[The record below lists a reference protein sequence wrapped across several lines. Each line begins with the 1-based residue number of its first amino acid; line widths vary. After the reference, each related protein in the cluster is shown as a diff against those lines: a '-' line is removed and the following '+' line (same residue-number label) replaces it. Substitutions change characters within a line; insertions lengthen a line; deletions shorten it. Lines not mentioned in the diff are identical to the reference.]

1 MKHLIRILLLATVTV
16 GLLGSFAALP
26 QPAAAQGDPV
36 SEVFNLV
43 NGVRAEN
50 GLPPYTQNAALM
62 AAAQAHSE
70 WGASVGYFDH
80 TGAGGSRPTDRAV
93 AAGYGEYGTVRISE
107 NIYWG
112 SSATPQSAVTWW
124 RNSPI
129 HFAGMT
135 SSTYQEIGVGVAY
148 GDSGGYFTLVFGVKT
163 ADIPPP
169 QAGGS
174 GSQGS
179 QSGGGTAAELP
190 AEPEIPQMAT
200 QAPRADGS
208 IVHIV
213 EEGQAI
219 WNIAA
224 AYKIDVLSLQT
235 MNGLNDNSIIHIG
248 NEILVRPA
256 STPTPPPPTPRPPT
270 LTPIVAYNATR
281 APEGISDISNA
292 ASLGAIEKKP
302 AGLRSSLR
310 TGLLATL
317 IVGAGMIV
325 IGLTGLRRG

>member
-1 MKHLIRILLLATVTV
+1 MKHLTRPILLTAITITL
-16 GLLGSFAALP
+16 FASL
-26 QPAAAQGDPV
+26 AAAPAPAVAQADRV

-62 AAAQAHSE
+62 VAAQRHSE

-80 TGAGGSRPTDRAV
+80 TGADGSRPTDRAV
-93 AAGYGEYGTVRISE
+93 AAGYGEYGTVRVSE

-124 RNSPI
+124 RNSAI

-135 SSTYQEIGVGVAY
+135 SSTYQELGVGVAY
-148 GDSGGYFTLVFGVKT
+148 GDSGGYFTLVFGVKI
-163 ADIPPP
+163 ADLPPP
-169 QAGGS
+169 VAGGS
-174 GSQGS
+174 GGQGS
-179 QSGGGTAAELP
+179 QSGGGQAAELP
-190 AEPEIPQMAT
+190 IEPEIPQIAT
-200 QAPRADGS
+200 QPARPDGS

-224 AYKIDVLSLQT
+224 AYKIDVLSIQSL
-235 MNGLNDNSIIHIG
+235 NSLNDDSIIHIG

-270 LTPIVAYNATR
+270 LTPIVVADGTR
-281 APEGISDISNA
+281 MPESVAAINA
-292 ASLGAIEKKP
+292 APDLSAVETSTYDF
-302 AGLRSSLR
+302 RSPLR
-310 TGLLATL
+310 TGLFITL
-317 IVGAGMIV
+317 VMGAGMIV
-325 IGLTGLRRG
+325 IGLFGLRH